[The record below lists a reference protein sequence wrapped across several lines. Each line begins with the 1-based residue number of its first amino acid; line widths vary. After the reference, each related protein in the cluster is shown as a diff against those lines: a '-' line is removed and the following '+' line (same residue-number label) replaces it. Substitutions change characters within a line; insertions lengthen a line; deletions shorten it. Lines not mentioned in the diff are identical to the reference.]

1 MPNISATAATTTNL
15 HAYRLKHKPVK
26 RCVLWDTISHLFR
39 HIIRVLSLGRLCNPI
54 LKKANIQ
61 VINKFKEKKIIEFP
75 HCSPPNKVD
84 TQVQSEGK
92 KFNSSIEGMRNFG
105 LSLVLKVVECIQI
118 KYIDPK
124 IDEIENHAHKV
135 PELIKKYANEAI
147 KWGSLSAKPIFDL
160 IGQLNVNEQAFK
172 QLNRIIDW
180 ALKDIAPTEETKRIL
195 FIESFGK
202 KILAKMSS
210 DEFVAEKVTEKQ
222 VERGIQAVIR
232 WIFDQNYEVSIYDY
246 VKKASIPFS
255 EKLVLSILQTTLQ
268 QLAEDKINLYKEKI
282 SAIFYEDTA
291 QSNPNSKLKN
301 IIEHS
306 LKENATNITN
316 LITERLGIV
325 LDKLGDDQFTL
336 LFDKIIEIVGR
347 HVTHM
352 AESQEAAQKTAQEH
366 QDLKKRAE
374 EIIRCAPKNAT
385 EHALKKQCEEY
396 LKNVEKKGGI
406 PSIQEE
412 VFFKTFLALSG
423 HQNPS
428 IDTHVIDDISRLIL
442 DIILPTQIKDGIKIS
457 GLENCLMQLKLPEEF
472 SKLLEEAHELTK
484 NILTEEQYKDTSG
497 LFKVISEGSKEIA
510 LDSCTQM
517 IKLGLNEAL
526 SQTLKHISKPE
537 EIYFVMSNSI
547 FPSAIGSMNKLFA
560 DDLIV
565 DYLDHL
571 APYFNKLP
579 NKEVKKELLNELF
592 ELAQLNAR
600 QYSFNESNK
609 STFIEYVKP
618 RINEIEEL
626 LQLIRKK
633 DPHQSDIKSTKAV
646 IQEYYKSAPPTKDN
660 NPHFADL
667 IDVALRTG
675 EFGKFLPSL
684 FNLEK
689 IRLLTSQ
696 LLTRAVQTYRT
707 TPRTLINTSFPELQT
722 QYVNEKVINEWV
734 EDHPDPVSLNQ
745 DIQDLEIEISEI
757 VEELQ
762 SCATEAERKSKE
774 AKLEKIRAQLAS
786 KQSLLACTN
795 KKAAEHQTE
804 IKKSLER
811 LPDQVLKI
819 SQLCYD
825 LIFQKT
831 KSAASFIGTFFLKKF
846 LGPTAEK
853 IQRTILSLFNTI
865 TSRQIYNQHLL
876 DKIFLTS
883 VNALHM
889 AGSAN
894 SGYKPLLEKANQK
907 ELDELR
913 IPVNPYSNSSRP
925 LILPCESLPLQ
936 TSIWKKI
943 ARFIVQT
950 FNKLFLCF
958 STKKIQLNRRQ
969 INLIKSIESKKY
981 EKDLEDSDAP
991 DHLMNSRLEPTSLES
1006 SSRLSLST
1014 HEHKKT
1020 HKSIFIKDTSFFNS
1034 SLRKANQFV
1043 NEFMDELSTGINRK
1057 NIDPL
1062 TDQIRHHSS
1071 HISEYL
1077 QKILHWMTEIISPI
1091 ADTVVKKIVKK
1102 GYRFQLDHTSR
1113 MFFDSLFPKESSF
1126 EPQLVKFLTAFNKQY
1141 HLAESDLRYIDPI
1154 LAWLKQSYSDPK
1166 KIRSLAEFS
1175 TPAKNVLFDE
1185 LILSK
1190 YYLETVQWLIK
1201 HKIEMH
1207 FEKLQNF
1214 LQTDF
1219 TDILKSDL
1227 SKNIQNLTQLVF
1239 NRVAELINDISDP
1252 EYRAF
1257 FDLCVGKIGDQMH
1270 MLIQA
1275 EARVKEGMDDRRRG
1289 DLEHLRSLIREELA
1303 KHPSSAAHKT
1313 EATYSL
1319 HPLAQKLL
1327 TIPSNINTND
1337 IPAYKVEEEKKF
1349 FLNLADRMIKLVLP
1363 HGEIQIDNKMVSI
1376 DAVQELWGNI
1386 HLNPVFKEH
1395 FDQLKDFFQSLLPP
1409 KYINRIEFIKQKVL
1423 MILQKFIINA
1433 IKSQASKYLAEQLR
1447 LSFNNISND
1456 SMRKKLLNNSFP
1468 SIHQQ
1473 LVRGFCKLIYIKENL
1488 LNTYFLHL
1496 LIDKNSTTLAKQI
1509 QASCKNK
1516 CKFSSSLIDI
1526 SLDQFTL
1533 QYMDYISSDVK
1544 NDFLKQLILSDSF
1557 KKLYPH
1563 LKSLIKSAE
1572 DKSAINAINHWF
1584 LTVVLQTFHKE
1595 KEHVKN
1601 SITLETL
1608 SPLTTAFVKSIVERL
1623 RDHQNI
1629 LQRNNASIELT
1640 DAEIYTFM
1648 NHHYNGENDRNLQY
1662 ADLITTMMQ
1671 MGRFGGNPLNDKQT
1685 FFEKILG
1692 KVKEFDFVRNGLTEV
1707 ILPAIHP
1714 LRTLDGMID
1723 LSIEGLREK
1732 YLNNGG
1738 IQYLLETDTTPP
1750 EPKET
1755 TEAIFSKE
1763 IDAVAGLLYD
1773 LIEYSAGVA
1782 KTGWHAV
1789 AGPNPTHLS
1798 EVIKTLYGR
1807 LFSLDELNQA
1817 LLVNV
1822 TQQALSLL
1830 ESKNRLMLQNP

>member
-1 MPNISATAATTTNL
+1 MPNISSIAATPTNL
-15 HAYRLKHKPVK
+15 QVYRLKHKPIK
-26 RCVLWDTISHLFR
+26 RCALWDTISHLFR
-39 HIIRVLSLGRLCNPI
+39 HIIRVLSFGRLCNPI
-54 LKKANIQ
+54 LKKAHIQ

-75 HCSPPNKVD
+75 HINQSSKVD
-84 TQVQSEGK
+84 SHGTSDER

-118 KYIDPK
+118 KYINPK
-124 IDEIENHAHKV
+124 VDEIENHAHQI

-172 QLNRIIDW
+172 QLNRIIEW
-180 ALKDIAPTEETKRIL
+180 ALKDIAPTDKTKRNI
-195 FIESFGK
+195 FIDTYGK
-202 KILAKMSS
+202 KILDRMGAE
-210 DEFVAEKVTEKQ
+210 EFVAEKVTKQ
-222 VERGIQAVIR
+222 QGERGIQTITR

-255 EKLVLSILQTTLQ
+255 DKLVLSILQTTLQ

-291 QSNPNSKLKN
+291 QSNPKSKLKN
-301 IIEHS
+301 IIENS
-306 LKENATNITN
+306 LKENATSVTN
-316 LITERLGIV
+316 LLTERLGIV
-325 LDKLGDDQFTL
+325 LDKLGDDQFTI
-336 LFDKIIEIVGR
+336 LFDKIIEIVGK
-347 HVTHM
+347 HVTHI
-352 AESQEAAQKTAQEH
+352 AESQETALKIAQEH

-374 EIIRCAPKNAT
+374 EIIQRVPKNAA
-385 EHALKKQCEEY
+385 ENVLKKQCEEY
-396 LKNVEKKGGI
+396 LKNAEKKGGI
-406 PSIQEE
+406 PGIQEE

-442 DIILPTQIKDGIKIS
+442 DIILPTHIKDGVKIT

-472 SKLLEEAHELTK
+472 SKLIEEAHELTK

-537 EIYFVMSNSI
+537 ELYFVMSNSI
-547 FPSAIGSMNKLFA
+547 LPSAIGSMNKLFA
-560 DDLIV
+560 DDIIV

-579 NKEVKKELLNELF
+579 NKQVKKELLNELF
-592 ELAQLNAR
+592 ELAKINTR
-600 QYSFNESNK
+600 QYSFNEGNK
-609 STFIEYVKP
+609 NTFIEYVKP

-626 LQLIRKK
+626 LQLVRKK
-633 DPHQSDIKSTKAV
+633 DPLKSDIKSTKAV
-646 IQEYYKSAPPTKDN
+646 IQEYYKSAPHTNDN

-667 IDVALRTG
+667 IDVGLRTG
-675 EFGKFLPSL
+675 EFGKFLPSV

-707 TPRTLINTSFPELQT
+707 TPRPLINTSFPELQT
-722 QYVNEKVINEWV
+722 QYVNEKVINEWI
-734 EDHPDPVSLNQ
+734 DYRPDPLILTQ
-745 DIQDLEIEISEI
+745 DIQDLKTEMSEVI
-757 VEELQ
+757 EELK
-762 SCATEAERKSKE
+762 SCSNEERKPKE
-774 AKLEKIRAQLAS
+774 ANLEKIKQQLAS
-786 KQSLLACTN
+786 KQNLLNSVN
-795 KKAAEHQTE
+795 KKEQDHQTE
-804 IKKSLER
+804 IKRSLER

-865 TSRQIYNQHLL
+865 TSRQIYNQYLL

-883 VNALHM
+883 VSALHM
-889 AGSAN
+889 AGGAN
-894 SGYKPLLEKANQK
+894 SGYKPLLEKANQN

-913 IPVNPYSNSSRP
+913 IPLNPYSGSSRP
-925 LILPCESLPLQ
+925 VILPVEPMPIKS
-936 TSIWKKI
+936 SIWKKI
-943 ARFIVQT
+943 AQFIVQT
-950 FNKLFLCF
+950 FHRLFLCF
-958 STKKIQLNRRQ
+958 NTKKIQLNRRQ
-969 INLIKSIESKKY
+969 IHLIKSIESKKV

-991 DHLMNSRLEPTSLES
+991 DHLMNSRLEPASLEA
-1006 SSRLSLST
+1006 SRLSLSI
-1014 HEHKKT
+1014 HEHKKN

-1043 NEFMDELSTGINRK
+1043 NEFMAELSRGINRK

-1071 HISEYL
+1071 HISEYI

-1126 EPQLVKFLTAFNKQY
+1126 EPELIKFLTAFNKQY
-1141 HLAESDLRYIDPI
+1141 HLAESDLRYIQPI
-1154 LAWLKQSYSDPK
+1154 LAWLKQTYSHPK
-1166 KIRSLAEFS
+1166 NIRSLAEFS
-1175 TPAKNVLFDE
+1175 DSKISTIDE

-1190 YYLETVQWLIK
+1190 YYVETVQWLIK
-1201 HKIEMH
+1201 HKIEIH
-1207 FEKLQNF
+1207 IERLQNF

-1227 SKNIQNLTQLVF
+1227 SKNMQSLTQLVF

-1257 FDLCVGKIGDQMH
+1257 FDLCVSKIGDQMH
-1270 MLIQA
+1270 MLMKA
-1275 EARVKEGMDDRRRG
+1275 EARVKERLHEHQKNDQ
-1289 DLEHLRSLIREELA
+1289 EHLKSLVREELA
-1303 KHPSSAAHKT
+1303 NHPSTPAHQT
-1313 EATYSL
+1313 DSTYSL
-1319 HPLAQKLL
+1319 PPLAQKLL
-1327 TIPSNINTND
+1327 TIPANINAKD
-1337 IPAYKVEEEKKF
+1337 IPTYKIEEEKKF
-1349 FLNLADRMIKLVLP
+1349 FLNLAERMIKLVLP
-1363 HGEIQIDNKMVSI
+1363 HGEIKIDDKIVSI
-1376 DAVQELWGNI
+1376 DALQELWGNI
-1386 HLNPVFKEH
+1386 QLNPVFTEH
-1395 FDQLKDFFQSLLPP
+1395 FDQLKEFVQSLLPL
-1409 KYINRIEFIKQKVL
+1409 KYINKIEFIKQKVL
-1423 MILQKFIINA
+1423 LILQKFIINA
-1433 IKSQASKYLAEQLR
+1433 IKSQASKVLAEQLR
-1447 LSFNNISND
+1447 LSFNNVSND
-1456 SMRKKLLNNSFP
+1456 HMRKKLLNNSFP

-1473 LVRGFCKLIYIKENL
+1473 LVRGFCKLICIKENL
-1488 LNTYFLHL
+1488 LNSYFLHV
-1496 LIDKNSTTLAKQI
+1496 LIDKDSKTLAKQI

-1516 CKFSSSLIDI
+1516 FKFSSKLMEI
-1526 SLDQFTL
+1526 SLDEFIDL
-1533 QYMDYISSDVK
+1533 YMPYISSDVV

-1563 LKSLIKSAE
+1563 LKNLINSPE
-1572 DKSAINAINHWF
+1572 DKPATMAINHWF

-1595 KEHVKN
+1595 NEHIKN
-1601 SITLETL
+1601 TITLEVL
-1608 SPLTTAFVKSIVERL
+1608 SPITTAFIKSIAERL

-1629 LQRNNASIELT
+1629 LQRTNPSIELT

-1671 MGRFGGNPLNDKQT
+1671 MGRFGGNPLNDKKT
-1685 FFEKILG
+1685 FVEKILG
-1692 KVKEFDFVRNGLTEV
+1692 KVKDFDFVRNGLTEV
-1707 ILPAIHP
+1707 ILPALHP

-1723 LSIEGLREK
+1723 LSIDGLREK
-1732 YLNNGG
+1732 YLHNDG
-1738 IQYLLETDTTPP
+1738 IRYLLETDTAPS
-1750 EPKET
+1750 EPRET

-1763 IDAVAGLLYD
+1763 IDTTAGLLYD

-1789 AGPNPTHLS
+1789 AGQTPAHLS

-1830 ESKNRLMLQNP
+1830 ESKNRLLLQN